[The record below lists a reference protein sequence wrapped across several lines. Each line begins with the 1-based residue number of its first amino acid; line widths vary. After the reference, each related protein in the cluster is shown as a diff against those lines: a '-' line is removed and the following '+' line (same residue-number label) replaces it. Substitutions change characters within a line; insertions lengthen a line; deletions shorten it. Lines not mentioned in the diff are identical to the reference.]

1 VTNTHASRC
10 LLASTCSLAN
20 SEACNAHCSH
30 FIAMMGAQGTGGR
43 SAAANL
49 PRDYKLTT
57 LTNSPAQAEQ
67 HEVYK
72 MIASYVATFK
82 RQFEDE
88 AQRRIKSLY
97 LWSESPGTGKTTTAV
112 ALANEWLITHY
123 IGSLQRDRKALQRPA
138 YFLDVN
144 QLQTQYNEFNRPRVP
159 DDVAEK
165 AARKY
170 YHAIEQAKAT
180 PFVVLDD
187 IGVRDSTDGFRGDL
201 HSIINHRVT
210 EQKPTI
216 YTSNLPLKELETVFG
231 EKRLVDRLRDQTIE
245 LHFAGESKRG
255 VRK

>member
-1 VTNTHASRC
+1 MTNTHANRC
-10 LLASTCSLAN
+10 LLASTCTLAN
-20 SEACNAHCSH
+20 SEPACNAHCSH
-30 FIAMMGAQGTGGR
+30 FIALHGTQGTGGR

-82 RQFEDE
+82 RQFEE
-88 AQRRIKSLY
+88 QRVKSLY
-97 LWSESPGTGKTTTAV
+97 LWSESPGTGKTTTASAV
-112 ALANEWLITHY
+112 LNEWVITHY

-138 YFLDVN
+138 YFCDVN

-170 YHAIEQAKAT
+170 YHAIEQAKAV
-180 PFVVLDD
+180 PFAVLDD

-216 YTSNLPLKELETVFG
+216 YTSNLPLNELETVFG
-231 EKRLVDRLRDQTIE
+231 EKRLVDRMRDQTIE
-245 LHFAGESKRG
+245 LHFSGESKRG